1 MVQKNA
7 EALDWHRADV
17 VAVST
22 RSRPKAAD
30 ESVVEAYAWDLVSTR
45 SRPKAAGRANSHR
58 SRLGGR
64 FNSQPPEGGWTPV
77 YKVQS

>member
-30 ESVVEAYAWDLVSTR
+30 TTATAHPARLQVSTR
-45 SRPKAAGRANSHR
+45 SRPKAADASVETLNRQGLHHPVS
-58 SRLGGR
+58 LR
-64 FNSQPPEGGWTPV
+64 FHQRHMALL
-77 YKVQS
+77 